1 MAGNALAAPFFIPGT
16 PTVGLT
22 TAIPSPAAAVTIFAA
37 GSIVNCAD
45 ISNPPTASG
54 QGIGA
59 SELLY
64 VDMVT
69 TASATSPTSIPLS
82 PGDRFPIRGPISTPV
97 SVFAVTAGHKFIA
110 VRY

>member
-45 ISNPPTASG
+45 ISNPPTAS
-54 QGIGA
+54 
-59 SELLY
+59 
-64 VDMVT
+64 
-69 TASATSPTSIPLS
+69 TATRLGMRTSRRRRT
-82 PGDRFPIRGPISTPV
+82 
-97 SVFAVTAGHKFIA
+97 
-110 VRY
+110 